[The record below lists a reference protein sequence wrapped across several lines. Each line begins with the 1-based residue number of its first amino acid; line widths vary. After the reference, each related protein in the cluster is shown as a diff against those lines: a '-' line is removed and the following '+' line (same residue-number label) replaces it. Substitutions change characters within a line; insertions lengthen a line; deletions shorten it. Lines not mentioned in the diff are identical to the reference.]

1 MRNIY
6 ITYGPPLSGKSTFAN
21 LITKYDPSIKVI
33 SRDIIRDNLKDH
45 SNLPEIEKM
54 ITKIE
59 ESYVSSLIKSYD
71 VICDNTFSKLQYV
84 KDLIKI
90 IQKNKVND
98 VKLKLIDFSDVPLET
113 LYERSIHRERKVP
126 IEIIKK
132 IHNKCKQNLKNTI
145 KLIDDFNSNELK
157 ISSENQIIINKI
169 PTGNNHNGIIVD
181 IDGTLAHHHGNRD
194 PFEYHKVINDDVD
207 EIVKHIV
214 IVYRSLGYQIIIV
227 SGRDDSCFEMTSN
240 WLNKHQIPYDYL
252 YMRKTKDFRKDSIV
266 KKEIYEKYIKD
277 SFNVLFCLDDRNQ
290 VVEMWREIGIKC
302 LQVQEGNF

>member
-45 SNLPEIEKM
+45 SNLPEIEKI

-59 ESYVSSLIKSYD
+59 DSYVYSLIKHYD
-71 VICDNTFSKLQYV
+71 IICDNTFSKVQYI

-90 IQKNKVND
+90 IQKNKIND
-98 VKLKLIDFSDVPLET
+98 VKLKLIDFSDIPLET
-113 LYERSIHRERKVP
+113 LYERLNDRERKVP
-126 IEIIKK
+126 IDVIKK
-132 IHNKCKQNLKNTI
+132 IHNRCKQNLKNTI
-145 KLIDDFNSNELK
+145 KLIDDFNSSELK
-157 ISSENQIIINKI
+157 ISSENQFIINKI
-169 PTGNNHNGIIVD
+169 PKGNNHNGIIVD

-194 PFEYHKVINDDVD
+194 PFEYHKVINDDID
-207 EIVKHIV
+207 EIIKHIV
-214 IVYRSLGYQIIIV
+214 VVYRSLGYQIIIV
-227 SGRDDSCFEMTSN
+227 SGREDSCFEMTSN
-240 WLNKHQIPYDYL
+240 WLNKYQVPYDFL

-277 SFNVLFCLDDRNQ
+277 NFNILFCLDDRNQ
-290 VVEMWREIGIKC
+290 VVEMWREIGVKC